1 VDAAVFLT
9 IRSVLEGDWEGG
21 GNATFG
27 LAEDGVG
34 LGTVSPEVPA
44 EDVEAVEQIEQQIA
58 DGEIADIPTTV
69 GAG

>member
-1 VDAAVFLT
+1 M
-9 IRSVLEGDWEGG
+9 LEGEWKGG

-44 EDVEAVEQIEQQIA
+44 EDVAAVEAIEQQIA
-58 DGEIADIPTTV
+58 DGEITGIPTTV
-69 GAG
+69 GKS